1 MNKKKLT
8 RLIAVCT
15 ACLGMG
21 VFALSGCKNDDPKTD
36 PDTEATTPETPNT
49 PGDGSGTT
57 TPTTPGDGSSTT
69 TPTTPGDGSG
79 TNTPT
84 TPGDGG
90 GTNTPT
96 MPGDGGGTTT
106 PGNPSEG
113 EDGEKD
119 PPKGDGDESGATTPG
134 TGSDT
139 SKPGE
144 PIVTPPEAEI
154 KPVAGGPTITKA
166 SAGELETAYVEWTAA
181 ENAKWYNVYVKAHD
195 AADTAYAKLDG
206 PLVREYKKDN
216 KTYYR
221 ADALGLKAGQY
232 DMKVVPVSS
241 DDTESTEHAAPA
253 TNITVYSH
261 DRSGYAFVNGTSS
274 GAYNED
280 GTLKSNANVIYI
292 TEQTKNTVQLNS
304 YTGFQPILAA
314 HKKDIS
320 TPLCVRI
327 IGNITDPSSLEKGD
341 VLIDGIKGGV
351 TMEGVGNDATC
362 NGWGLR
368 IKSSSNVEVRNLGFM
383 NCDSSEGDN
392 VGLQQ
397 DNDHIW
403 VHNCDMFY
411 GDAGSDADQVKGD
424 GALDTKKSNYVTH
437 SYNHFWDSGKCNLQG
452 MKDPEEKNGHVTYHH
467 NWYDHSDSR
476 HPRIRSATVH
486 VYNNYFDGNAKYG
499 VGMTYGGHAFV
510 ENNYFRSTA
519 IMKPML
525 ISLQGTDAQGEG
537 TFSGENGGII
547 KAFNNKFDCASGK
560 LKLIERTKDSP
571 ASMEHF
577 DCYTVSSRD
586 EQVPNSVKALGGGST
601 YSNFDTASDFYN
613 YYVDTPEQA
622 KEKIERYA
630 GRMDGGDLTWTFN
643 NETEDSN
650 YAVIPELKAA
660 VVGYK
665 SSVVKIGAV
674 AVSGGGSTGG
684 STGGEGGNEGGDDT
698 PVTPPAVVDEANLVN
713 SLTQADK
720 NKNFLDDG
728 QKITATIDNTSSKL
742 TLSNAVTVDGH
753 TFGNAY
759 IANSNGAKIFK
770 ITAKEAVTVTIYY
783 CTTKDGA
790 IHTAKPTITG
800 GTEQTTSVDN
810 VYKVVKTLNAGEDIQ
825 ITGVSSCRVSL
836 LAIYVG

>member
-69 TPTTPGDGSG
+69 TPTTPGDGS
-79 TNTPT
+79 
-84 TPGDGG
+84 D
-90 GTNTPT
+90 
-96 MPGDGGGTTT
+96 TTT

-119 PPKGDGDESGATTPG
+119 PPKGDGDESGTTTPG

-144 PIVTPPEAEI
+144 PIGTPPEAEI

-181 ENAKWYNVYVKAHD
+181 ENAKWYNVYVKGHD
-195 AADTAYAKLDG
+195 AADTAYTKLDG
-206 PLVREYKKDN
+206 PLVREYKKDS

-241 DDTESTEHAAPA
+241 EDAEVTAHAAA
-253 TNITVYSH
+253 VTKITVYSH

-341 VLIDGIKGGV
+341 VLMDGIKGGV

-630 GRMDGGDLTWTFN
+630 GRVDGGDLTWTFN

-650 YAVIPELKAA
+650 YAVIPGLKAA

-665 SSVVKIGAV
+665 SSVVKIGEV

-698 PVTPPAVVDEANLVN
+698 PVTPPATIEGEIVYLPQTDDKTKAG
-713 SLTQADK
+713 LTISGSIKSGKA
-720 NKNFLDDG
+720 
-728 QKITATIDNTSSKL
+728 TATIDGLAITKTLEFDSSASIVFTAPADKDYTLKL
-742 TLSNAVTVDGH
+742 YLSVASIKNNGTAAPSSDFKSESGYVVYTCTVAKGSTVTLSKMNT
-753 TFGNAY
+753 TQL
-759 IANSNGAKIFK
+759 FK
-770 ITAKEAVTVTIYY
+770 LVLTPKA
-783 CTTKDGA
+783 
-790 IHTAKPTITG
+790 
-800 GTEQTTSVDN
+800 
-810 VYKVVKTLNAGEDIQ
+810 
-825 ITGVSSCRVSL
+825 
-836 LAIYVG
+836 

>member
-79 TNTPT
+79 TNTS
-84 TPGDGG
+84 
-90 GTNTPT
+90 
-96 MPGDGGGTTT
+96 TT

-119 PPKGDGDESGATTPG
+119 PPKGDGDESGTTTPG

-144 PIVTPPEAEI
+144 PIGTPPEAEI
-154 KPVAGGPTITKA
+154 KPVAGGPAITNWSK
-166 SAGELETAYVEWTAA
+166 GELETAYVEWTAA
-181 ENAKWYNVYVKAHD
+181 ENAKWYNVYVKGHD
-195 AADTAYAKLDG
+195 AADSAYIKIDG

-241 DDTESTEHAAPA
+241 EDAEVTEYAAAA
-253 TNITVYSH
+253 TKITVYSH
-261 DRSGYAFVNGTSS
+261 DRSGYAFVNGSSS
-274 GAYNED
+274 GAYNND

-292 TEQTKNTVQLNS
+292 TEQTKNTVQLSS

-383 NCDSSEGDN
+383 NCDSGEGDN

-452 MKDPEEKNGHVTYHH
+452 MKDAEEKNGHVTYHH

-630 GRMDGGDLTWTFN
+630 GRVDGGDLTWTFN

-650 YAVIPELKAA
+650 YAVIPGLKAA

-665 SSVVKIGAV
+665 SSVVKIGEV

-698 PVTPPAVVDEANLVN
+698 PVTPPATIEGEIVFNPATDGVNGNIKGLTVNGSYKSKSTAVTIKEEGNISIDSGKAMKLNSSASISFKIEKAMTLTVYINQNGVSVNGTKKTGSQSGNYYVITVELVAGDYEIKQGG
-713 SLTQADK
+713 SESQL
-720 NKNFLDDG
+720 FML
-728 QKITATIDNTSSKL
+728 KL
-742 TLSNAVTVDGH
+742 TPKA
-753 TFGNAY
+753 
-759 IANSNGAKIFK
+759 
-770 ITAKEAVTVTIYY
+770 
-783 CTTKDGA
+783 
-790 IHTAKPTITG
+790 
-800 GTEQTTSVDN
+800 
-810 VYKVVKTLNAGEDIQ
+810 
-825 ITGVSSCRVSL
+825 
-836 LAIYVG
+836 

>member
-84 TPGDGG
+84 TPG
-90 GTNTPT
+90 
-96 MPGDGGGTTT
+96 
-106 PGNPSEG
+106 NPSEG

-119 PPKGDGDESGATTPG
+119 PPKGDGDESGTTTPG

-139 SKPGE
+139 SKPSE
-144 PIVTPPEAEI
+144 PIGTPPEAEI

-181 ENAKWYNVYVKAHD
+181 ENAKWYNVYVKGHD
-195 AADTAYAKLDG
+195 AADTAYTKLDG
-206 PLVREYKKDN
+206 PLVREYKKDS

-241 DDTESTEHAAPA
+241 DDKEATEHAAPA

-341 VLIDGIKGGV
+341 VLMDGIKGGV

-547 KAFNNKFDCASGK
+547 KAFGNKFDCAAGK

-577 DCYTVSSRD
+577 DCYAVSSRN
-586 EQVPNSVKALGGGST
+586 EKVPDSVKALGGGST

-650 YAVIPELKAA
+650 YAVIPGLKAA

-684 STGGEGGNEGGDDT
+684 STGGEGGDDT
-698 PVTPPAVVDEANLVN
+698 PVTPPATIEGEIKFVPSASGNGFTVNGNTDSSSAAKVVDGVSVAAGKALKIESSTTITFVTDKEMT
-713 SLTQADK
+713 LTLYVDGSNMKIDGTKTAATSTSDGLSVITLNIAGGTHTLTKADK
-720 NKNFLDDG
+720 GVLYL
-728 QKITATIDNTSSKL
+728 IKL
-742 TLSNAVTVDGH
+742 TPVT
-753 TFGNAY
+753 
-759 IANSNGAKIFK
+759 
-770 ITAKEAVTVTIYY
+770 
-783 CTTKDGA
+783 
-790 IHTAKPTITG
+790 
-800 GTEQTTSVDN
+800 
-810 VYKVVKTLNAGEDIQ
+810 
-825 ITGVSSCRVSL
+825 
-836 LAIYVG
+836 